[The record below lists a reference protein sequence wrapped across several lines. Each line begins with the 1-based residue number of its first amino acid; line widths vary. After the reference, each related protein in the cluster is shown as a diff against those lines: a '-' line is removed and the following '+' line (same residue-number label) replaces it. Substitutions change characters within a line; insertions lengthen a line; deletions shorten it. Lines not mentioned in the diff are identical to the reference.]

1 MAEVRAFSKQLD
13 RGVSAE
19 VTKAILRLGAAVYAE
34 SQKLVP
40 VSSGYLKDSG
50 SFRAHSNSVVIEYK
64 APYASEIE
72 HGRPGLSGGYDTPS
86 PRGITFGREA
96 VRNYRGGQ
104 RPVPIGVRYD
114 EAAPEDSWKVIN
126 LSNDLEPRHFIKKA
140 FETIFGDG
148 RRKGSL
154 KELNL
159 NMIPKSMK

>member
-13 RGVSAE
+13 KGVSSQI
-19 VTKAILRLGAAVYAE
+19 TQTILRLGAAVYAE

-40 VSSGYLKDSG
+40 VSSGYLRDSG
-50 SFRAHSNSVVIEYK
+50 RYRIQSKSIVIEYK

-72 HGRPGLSGGYDTPS
+72 EGRPGLSGGYDTPS
-86 PRGITFGREA
+86 SRGMTFGREA

-114 EAAPEDSWKVIN
+114 EAAPEGSWRVID
-126 LSNDLEPRHFIKKA
+126 LSNDLEPRHFIKNA
-140 FETIFGDG
+140 FEKIFGDG

-159 NMIPKSMK
+159 NMIPKSMQ